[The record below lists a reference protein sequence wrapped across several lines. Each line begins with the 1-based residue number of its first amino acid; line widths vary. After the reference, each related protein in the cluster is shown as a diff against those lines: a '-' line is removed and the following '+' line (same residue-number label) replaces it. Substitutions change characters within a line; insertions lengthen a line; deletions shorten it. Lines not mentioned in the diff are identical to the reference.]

1 MYNKQAMKK
10 GTVSKTKTR
19 VLRVLL
25 PILILALL
33 LGLGPNLLML
43 LRAGNA
49 ILTPETAGRD
59 RGDCILVLGAGLK
72 PDGSPNLMLA
82 ERIAMGVR
90 LYETGAAPKLLMTG
104 DHTRPDHD
112 EVNAMKDAAMAAGV
126 PSEDIFMDHAG
137 INTYD
142 SLYRAKVIFGAERLV
157 IVTQAYHLPWALYIA
172 GRLGMEAV
180 GVPCDTR
187 RYPGQFNRDVREI
200 LARDKD
206 LFKCLI
212 LPRSTCLGE
221 AIPLSG
227 SGDVTNDRG

>member
-1 MYNKQAMKK
+1 MKK
-10 GTVSKTKTR
+10 QKKKR
-19 VLRVLL
+19 ALR
-25 PILILALL
+25 ILIPLLVLALL
-33 LGLGPNLLML
+33 LGLGPNGVML
-43 LRAGNA
+43 LTARGS
-49 ILTPETAGRD
+49 ILTPEALGRD
-59 RGDCILVLGAGLK
+59 RGNCILVLGAGLL
-72 PDGSPNLMLA
+72 PDGSPNLMLS
-82 ERIAMGVR
+82 ERIAMGVE
-90 LYETGAAPKLLMTG
+90 LYKAGAAPKLLMSG
-104 DHTRPDHD
+104 DHSRPDHD

-137 INTYD
+137 FNTYD
-142 SLYRAKVIFGAERLV
+142 SLYRAAAIFGAERLI
-157 IVTQAYHLPWALYIA
+157 IVTQAYHLPRALYIA
-172 GRLGMEAV
+172 RALGMEAV

-206 LFKCLI
+206 LFKCLF